1 MSPFLFV
8 MVMTVL
14 IRDAKQLFIGERGGV
29 LDPSLVVHELLYADD
44 TLLMDASGGS
54 VEQYMRCVEEV
65 GAEFGLTSTSRNLNR
80 CP

>member
-29 LDPSLVVHELLYADD
+29 LDPFLVVHELLYADD
-44 TLLMDASGGS
+44 TLLMG
-54 VEQYMRCVEEV
+54 
-65 GAEFGLTSTSRNLNR
+65 
-80 CP
+80 

>member
-1 MSPFLFV
+1 MSQFLFV

-44 TLLMDASGGS
+44 TLLMHASGGS
-54 VEQYMRCVEEV
+54 FFREKQRHKRVQPRAPAAPEHRMCVP
-65 GAEFGLTSTSRNLNR
+65 R
-80 CP
+80 